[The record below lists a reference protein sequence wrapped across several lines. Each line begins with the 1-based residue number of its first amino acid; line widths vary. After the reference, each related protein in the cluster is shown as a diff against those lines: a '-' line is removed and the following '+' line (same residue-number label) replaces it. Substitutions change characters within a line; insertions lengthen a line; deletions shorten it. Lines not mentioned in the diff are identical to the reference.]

1 MPTSKNILDTRLLGF
16 ISTAWLMLLAETICP
31 SLSYDFSFLV
41 AGLLSGYLFVMVK
54 DWQQHR
60 RRSA

>member
-1 MPTSKNILDTRLLGF
+1 MADAACRDHLS
-16 ISTAWLMLLAETICP
+16 